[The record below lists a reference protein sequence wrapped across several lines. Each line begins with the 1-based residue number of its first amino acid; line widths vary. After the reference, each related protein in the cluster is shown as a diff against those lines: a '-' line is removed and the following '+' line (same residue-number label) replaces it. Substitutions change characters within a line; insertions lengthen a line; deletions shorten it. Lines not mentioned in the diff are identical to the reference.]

1 MDFMEQVAAETERLL
16 VDKGV
21 IENRLAALAS
31 YRLAVEGDTGA
42 DVPDNVS
49 PIRPAKIASL
59 PEPTFKRGERT
70 AAIVKAIQRS
80 DGVDRKGII
89 LALALKGDKR
99 AEQAVSNTLAKLK
112 KDGVVSHEEGV
123 YRWAGE
129 SA

>member
-31 YRLAVEGDTGA
+31 YRLAVEGDTA
-42 DVPDNVS
+42 EVPDNVS

-70 AAIVKAIQRS
+70 AAIVKAIQTS
-80 DGVDRKGII
+80 DGVNRKGII
-89 LALALKGDKR
+89 DALNVKGDKR
-99 AEQAVSNTLAKLK
+99 EEQAVSNVLAKLK
-112 KDGVVSHEEGV
+112 KDGKLAHDNGV
-123 YRWAGE
+123 YAWMGE
-129 SA
+129 TA